1 MSKIDSTDLN
11 LLPSNTS
18 MNASQPAQNIS
29 LEKNEMF
36 EKNLEALTLS
46 RDNDIKNL
54 SHGSLNNSQQQIL
67 PQHNQTQNQNQGQ
80 TQFSNVTNTNNKA
93 LDHNMI
99 NQLVNGI
106 QQASVNGLTSLRSR
120 DIPMNSSQISQDAQ
134 TLPNYVPSIPNN
146 KQDYISTMT
155 TQQDIINKYNSNRN
169 NEQTVNTIYDELQ
182 TPILISILYFLFQL
196 PIVKTY
202 LFKYA
207 PSLFNKDG
215 NNNLFGY
222 IFNSILFGLLY
233 WLIINSLNY
242 ISI

>member
-29 LEKNEMF
+29 LEKTEMF

-54 SHGSLNNSQQQIL
+54 SQGHINNSHQQML
-67 PQHNQTQNQNQGQ
+67 PQHNQLQNQQSQIQLQPNM
-80 TQFSNVTNTNNKA
+80 TNNTS

-120 DIPMNSSQISQDAQ
+120 DIPMNASQISQDAQ
-134 TLPNYVPSIPNN
+134 TLPNYVPSMPIN

-155 TQQDIINKYNSNRN
+155 TQQDIINKYNLNRN
-169 NEQTVNTIYDELQ
+169 NEDSVNTLYDELQ

-196 PIVKTY
+196 PIVKSY